1 MQDYKS
7 LSVVVIICASPVD
20 PKFDFYI
27 MTLSGDLEMY
37 IKPEVNVSVGAHVQ
51 CKFSDRRSVTC
62 RDNTHVFSMMT

>member
-37 IKPEVNVSVGAHVQ
+37 IKPEVNVSVGVHVR
-51 CKFSDRRSVTC
+51 CAYNANLVT
-62 RDNTHVFSMMT
+62 VGQ